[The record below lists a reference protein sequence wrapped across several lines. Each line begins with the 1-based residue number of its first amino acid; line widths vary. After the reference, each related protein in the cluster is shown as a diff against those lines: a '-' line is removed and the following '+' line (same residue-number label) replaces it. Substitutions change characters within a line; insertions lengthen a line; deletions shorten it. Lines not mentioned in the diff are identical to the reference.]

1 MGITKKNGIN
11 PDVLQMSNV
20 FKALGHPARLEILN
34 FIKLN
39 PKSSCMLIVEHIP
52 LSQSTI
58 SKHISEL
65 KAASVIVGK
74 LEKNIV
80 LYELNLQIFND
91 TNHFL
96 DKFISEIT
104 IIENPDLSID
114 KKIEG
119 NTSFENKLSE
129 TKIKKEQK
137 PNSDLKKHNHTFN
150 HLKSK

>member
-11 PDVLQMSNV
+11 PDVVQMSNV
-20 FKALGHPARLEILN
+20 FKALGHPARLEILS
-34 FIKLN
+34 FIKMH
-39 PKSSCMLIVEHIP
+39 PKSSCMQIVEHIP
-52 LSQSTI
+52 LSQATI

-65 KAASVIVGK
+65 KSASVIIGK

-80 LYELNLQIFND
+80 LYELNLQIFNN

-96 DKFISEIT
+96 DKFISEIA

-114 KKIEG
+114 QKAEG

-137 PNSDLKKHNHTFN
+137 RNFDLKKFNHIFN